1 VIDRSINGPGAVGAA
16 CRGAGGEPALL
27 DGVGGGGRAL
37 PRGWPAEGA
46 AAAGHIVAVDGRR
59 RRSAPPLC
67 RHGGGGRCRRDRAD
81 GDATAGEERGI
92 GEGGGELLGR
102 GADEARQGRR
112 HGVEVVLLP
121 GTHAL
126 AQHVD

>member
-1 VIDRSINGPGAVGAA
+1 MALVQSARRAAGRRRAGSSRRRRWRRPGA
-16 CRGAGGEPALL
+16 
-27 DGVGGGGRAL
+27 